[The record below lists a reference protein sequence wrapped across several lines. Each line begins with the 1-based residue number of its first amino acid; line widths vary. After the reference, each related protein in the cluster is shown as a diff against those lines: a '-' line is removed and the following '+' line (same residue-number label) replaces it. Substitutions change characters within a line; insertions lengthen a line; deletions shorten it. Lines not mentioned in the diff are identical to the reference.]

1 MILSH
6 TCYKE
11 DHQLSDEILSRLKNE
26 NIFDKMNNFPYFVP
40 ISSPIVSFSLSLCR
54 QDYILW
60 LDKATLYNFDDKSCH
75 ILQNG
80 IFFFYTAVVVLRA
93 ENICVQKIFDF

>member
-1 MILSH
+1 
-6 TCYKE
+6 
-11 DHQLSDEILSRLKNE
+11 
-26 NIFDKMNNFPYFVP
+26 MNNFPYFVP